1 MRAARRR
8 SDDADARSVTGV
20 REHHYALAT
29 EWVLASP
36 LAPVFDALRQPES
49 WPAWW
54 RYVQGVTLLAPGD
67 ADGLGAVR
75 RYTWTSRLPYR
86 LTFDMTT
93 TRIEPPTALE
103 GVASGEVRG
112 TGCWRLWLRDGR
124 AHVRYDWTVATQAR
138 WMNALAPL
146 LARLFA
152 WNHDQVM
159 AAGGRG
165 LARHLGVPL
174 LAHHRLARRPCTTC

>member
-1 MRAARRR
+1 M
-8 SDDADARSVTGV
+8 SHG
-20 REHHYALAT
+20 HYALT
-29 EWVLASP
+29 TQWVLASP
-36 LAPVFDALRQPES
+36 LERIFDVLVRPEA
-49 WPAWW
+49 WPQWW
-54 RYVQGVTLLAPGD
+54 RYVERVAMLAPGD

-93 TRIEPPTALE
+93 TRVDPPTALDGE
-103 GVASGEVRG
+103 ASGAVRG
-112 TGCWRLWLRDGR
+112 TGCWRLFMRDGHS
-124 AHVRYDWTVATQAR
+124 HVRYDWTVATQAR

-146 LARLFA
+146 FARGFA

-174 LAHHRLARRPCTTC
+174 IAHLRLARHPCTTC